1 MQNKNPLDKYI
12 FSKEKD
18 KLGEGTYGVVYKA
31 TNSETGL
38 VSTFSP
44 VCSLYFVF
52 TFILKLLVLSS
63 DSMRNLKFGSYSH
76 IIIIIPGSSN
86 EKDQT

>member
-1 MQNKNPLDKYI
+1 MQNKNNPLDKYI

-38 VSTFSP
+38 VSTSTGLLVILF
-44 VCSLYFVF
+44 CLNF
-52 TFILKLLVLSS
+52 FIFKLLVCPSFNAQS
-63 DSMRNLKFGSYSH
+63 
-76 IIIIIPGSSN
+76 
-86 EKDQT
+86 

>member
-38 VSTFSP
+38 VSTST
-44 VCSLYFVF
+44 SLLVISFHF
-52 TFILKLLVLSS
+52 FFFIFKLLVCPLFNAQCKI
-63 DSMRNLKFGSYSH
+63 RFSYSH
-76 IIIIIPGSSN
+76 
-86 EKDQT
+86 

>member
-38 VSTFSP
+38 VSTFSL

>member
-44 VCSLYFVF
+44 VCSLYFVL

-63 DSMRNLKFGSYSH
+63 DSMCNLKFGSYSH